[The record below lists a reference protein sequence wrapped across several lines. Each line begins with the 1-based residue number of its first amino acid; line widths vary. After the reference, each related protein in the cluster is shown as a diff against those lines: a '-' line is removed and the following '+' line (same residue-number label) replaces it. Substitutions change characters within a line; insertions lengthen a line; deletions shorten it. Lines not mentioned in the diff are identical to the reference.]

1 MKDTTRYKQIARIH
15 RLARDLG
22 LESTAY
28 SQVLYALTGYS
39 SSGLMPEADRRK
51 VIDFLQTEA
60 SKQAQA
66 RRMASQAVRPVV
78 TDEEAAWILG

>member
-1 MKDTTRYKQIARIH
+1 MQDTTRTNQIARIH

-28 SQVLYALTGYS
+28 RQVLFALTGYS
-39 SSGLMPEADRRK
+39 SSDLMPEADRRK
-51 VIDFLQTEA
+51 VIDFLQAET

-66 RRMASQAVRPVV
+66 RRMAAQVVRPVV
-78 TDEEAAWILG
+78 SDEEAAWILG